1 MYAFRYGCR
10 SVLVNRSCQSE
21 RLEDEVAC
29 YPTVSCPKDA
39 EVHRMEA
46 RAGAVLSVDK
56 EDETMAGGRLDAV
69 AVRPPSSDEADK
81 ISVATHSLNRPNTSI
96 EAS

>member
-1 MYAFRYGCR
+1 
-10 SVLVNRSCQSE
+10 
-21 RLEDEVAC
+21 
-29 YPTVSCPKDA
+29 
-39 EVHRMEA
+39 MEA